1 MKRSNQKGS
10 ALIFALIFILVLSV
24 TAASLMFLSQSETW
38 ASMNYR
44 MMTQARYGA
53 EAGVNAAANYI
64 MNTYVPA
71 GGAGDPLAA
80 YNMTVSPVTFGGGAV
95 VLSSTTINGMAPN
108 YPAPSVQTA
117 FDGASSGSLTISNG
131 STVNYVAS
139 AELMSMQQVVGCA
152 NNPATLQ
159 TWKITADGNLARVQN
174 AQVEV
179 SAILEHEVTPC
190 FNYAAFG
197 TFPGCGALSFGG
209 GAVTNSYDSSL
220 PIPIAKGVPT
230 PTLSNTDGN
239 VGANGNLNENGN
251 KTTIN
256 GTLSTPDTGVGNCA
270 NGSVDAWTDVGGAT
284 VTGGTKQLPQPIV
297 YQNPVDPPPGAGSLM
312 LVAADC
318 SGTVGCSGK
327 KGNYTLD
334 PSNGNPAGTLSL
346 GDITVGGGA
355 TVTLG
360 PGTYNINSLT
370 LTGNS
375 IVNIN
380 PGIPPQPIIINVTG
394 NGIPPGTPVID
405 FTGGS
410 LTNSTY
416 NSALFRIN
424 YAGTGTITMSGGA
437 SASGVINAPNAAVN
451 LVGGSDWYGAVIGN
465 TVTDTGGTAIHYDR
479 HLQTELFNVGQF
491 MLDSFTW
498 SKF

>member
-53 EAGVNAAANYI
+53 EAGIHAAANYI
-64 MNTYVPA
+64 MNTYVPP

-80 YNMTVSPVTFGGGAV
+80 YDMTVSPVTAGGAAV
-95 VLSSTTINGMAPN
+95 YLSSMGT
-108 YPAPSVQTA
+108 PAPTYPVAGVQTA
-117 FDGASSGSLTISNG
+117 FNNASSGALTIGNG
-131 STVNYVAS
+131 TVNYVAS

-152 NNPATLQ
+152 NNPSTLQ
-159 TWKITADGNLARVQN
+159 TWKITADGNIANVQN

-190 FNYAAFG
+190 YTYAAFG
-197 TFPGCGALSFGG
+197 TFNGCGALNFGG
-209 GAVTNSYDSSL
+209 GAATNSYDSTQL
-220 PIPIAKGVPT
+220 KNVAGVPT
-230 PTLSNTDGN
+230 ATFANTDGN

-270 NGSVDAWTDVGGAT
+270 NGSVDAWTDIGGAT
-284 VTGGTKQLPQPIV
+284 VTGGTKQLPEPIV
-297 YQNPVDPPPGAGSLM
+297 YPDPVIPPPGAGTLT
-312 LVAADC
+312 LNQADC
-318 SGTVGCSGK
+318 GATVGCTGT
-327 KGNYTLD
+327 KGSYTLD
-334 PSNGNPAGTLSL
+334 PSKGTPAGTLAL
-346 GDITVGGGA
+346 GDITLDGGA

-360 PGTYNINSLT
+360 PGTYNINSLN
-370 LTGNS
+370 LNGNS
-375 IVNIN
+375 VINLN
-380 PGIPPQPIIINVTG
+380 PGNPPQAIILNVTG
-394 NGIPPGTPVID
+394 ANQATPVD

-410 LTNSTY
+410 LTNSSL
-416 NSALFRIN
+416 NSAILRIN
-424 YAGTGTITMSGGA
+424 YNGTGQIKLAGGSAAAGVVNAPHAALKFVGGA
-437 SASGVINAPNAAVN
+437 
-451 LVGGSDWYGAVIGN
+451 DWYGAVIGK
-465 TVTDTGGTAIHYDR
+465 TVDDSGGTAIHYDR
-479 HLQTELFNVGQF
+479 HLQTELYNVGQF
-491 MLDSFTW
+491 LLDSFTW

>member
-10 ALIFALIFILVLSV
+10 ALIFALIFVLVLSV

-53 EAGVNAAANYI
+53 EAGLQATANYI
-64 MNTYVPA
+64 MNTYTPPGA
-71 GGAGDPLAA
+71 AGDPLAS
-80 YNMTVSPVTFGGGAV
+80 YDMTVSPVQTGGAPV
-95 VLSSTTINGMAPN
+95 FLSSMSSPAST
-108 YPAPSVQTA
+108 YPVAAVQTA
-117 FDGASSGSLTISNG
+117 FNSASSGTLTVG
-131 STVNYVAS
+131 SGTVNYVAS
-139 AELMSMQQVVGCA
+139 AELMSMQQVFGCGNA
-152 NNPATLQ
+152 PATLQ

-197 TFPGCGALSFGG
+197 TYSGCGALSFGG
-209 GAVTNSYDSSL
+209 GASTDSYDSSL
-220 PIPIAKGVPT
+220 PIPVVGGTPT
-230 PTLSNTDGN
+230 PTISLSNGN

-251 KTTIN
+251 KTTIYGN
-256 GTLSTPDTGVGNCA
+256 LSTPDTGVGKCA
-270 NGSVDAWTDVGGAT
+270 AGAVDAWTDVGGAT
-284 VTGGTKQLPQPIV
+284 VTGGTKVLPAPVV
-297 YQNPVDPPPGAGSLM
+297 YQNPVDPPPGAGALM
-312 LVAADC
+312 LNNADC
-318 SGTVGCSGK
+318 SATTGCTGK
-327 KGNYTLD
+327 KGIYTLD
-334 PSNGNPAGTLSL
+334 PSKGTPAGTLSL
-346 GDITVGGGA
+346 GDISVQGGA

-360 PGTYNINSLT
+360 PGIYNINSLS
-370 LTGNS
+370 LAGNS
-375 IVNIN
+375 TIVLA
-380 PGIPPQPIIINVTG
+380 PGIPPQPIILNVAG
-394 NGIPPGTPVID
+394 NGIPPSQPVVD

-410 LTNSTY
+410 LTNPTF

-424 YAGTGTITMSGGA
+424 YAGTGSITMSGGSQA
-437 SASGVINAPNAAVN
+437 AGVINAPNAAVN
-451 LVGGSDWYGAVIGN
+451 LVGGSAWYGAVIGN

-479 HLQTELFNVGQF
+479 HLQTELFNIGNY

>member
-10 ALIFALIFILVLSV
+10 ALIFALIFILVLSA

-53 EAGVNAAANYI
+53 EAGVHAAANYI
-64 MNTYVPA
+64 MNTYVPP
-71 GGAGDPLAA
+71 GTAGDPLAS
-80 YNMTVSPVTFGGGAV
+80 YDMTVSPVQVKAGGATV
-95 VLSSTTINGMAPN
+95 YLSSMST
-108 YPAPSVQTA
+108 PAPTYPVAAVQTA
-117 FDGASSGSLTISNG
+117 FNTASSGSLTIASG

-152 NNPATLQ
+152 NNPSTLQ

-190 FNYAAFG
+190 FTYAAFG
-197 TFPGCGALSFGG
+197 TFNGCGALNFGG
-209 GAVTNSYDSSL
+209 GAATNSYDSTQVVNV
-220 PIPIAKGVPT
+220 KGVPT
-230 PTLSNTDGN
+230 AIFSNSDGN

-270 NGSVDAWTDVGGAT
+270 NGSVDAWTDIGGAQ
-284 VTGGTKQLPQPIV
+284 VTGGTKQLPAPIV
-297 YQNPVDPPPGAGSLM
+297 YANPVIPAPGAGALSLNN
-312 LVAADC
+312 ADC
-318 SGTVGCSGK
+318 SATVGCSGK

-334 PSNGNPAGTLSL
+334 PSQGNPAGTLEL
-346 GDITVGGGA
+346 GDISLAGGA

-360 PGTYNINSLT
+360 PGIYNINSLS
-370 LTGNS
+370 LAGNS
-375 IVNIN
+375 VVNLN
-380 PGIPPQPIIINVTG
+380 PGNPPQPIILNVTG
-394 NGIPPGTPVID
+394 ANQATPID

-410 LTNSTY
+410 LTNSSL

-424 YAGTGTITMSGGA
+424 YAGTDQIKLAGG
-437 SASGVINAPNAAVN
+437 SAAAGVINAPNAS
-451 LVGGSDWYGAVIGN
+451 LKFVGGADWYGAVIGN
-465 TVTDTGGTAIHYDR
+465 TVDDTGGTAIHYDR
-479 HLQTELFNVGQF
+479 HLQTELFNVGNF

>member
-53 EAGVNAAANYI
+53 EAGIHATANYI
-64 MNTYVPA
+64 MNTYVPP

-80 YNMTVSPVTFGGGAV
+80 YDMTVSPVTAGGAAV
-95 VLSSTTINGMAPN
+95 YLSSMGT
-108 YPAPSVQTA
+108 PAPTYPVAAVQTA
-117 FDGASSGSLTISNG
+117 FNNASSGALTIGNG
-131 STVNYVAS
+131 TVNYVAS
-139 AELMSMQQVVGCA
+139 AELMSMQQVKGCA
-152 NNPATLQ
+152 GNPSTLQ
-159 TWKITADGNLARVQN
+159 TWKITADGNIANVQN

-179 SAILEHEVTPC
+179 SALLEHEVTPC

-197 TFPGCGALSFGG
+197 TFNGCGALNFGG
-209 GAVTNSYDSSL
+209 GAATNSYDSSL
-220 PIPIAKGVPT
+220 PLGAGGLPT
-230 PTLSNTDGN
+230 ISLSDGN

-270 NGSVDAWTDVGGAT
+270 SGSVDAWTDIGGAK

-297 YQNPVDPPPGAGSLM
+297 YANPVIPAPGAGTLA
-312 LVAADC
+312 LNQADC
-318 SGTVGCSGK
+318 SGTTGCSGK
-327 KGNYTLD
+327 KGSYTLD
-334 PSNGNPAGTLSL
+334 PTQGTLTGTPPTPTLSL
-346 GDITVGGGA
+346 GDITVAGGA
-355 TVTLG
+355 SVTLG
-360 PGTYNINSLT
+360 PGIYNINSLSMA
-370 LTGNS
+370 GNS
-375 IVNIN
+375 TIVLA
-380 PGIPPQPIIINVTG
+380 PGNPPQPIILNVTG
-394 NGIPPGTPVID
+394 LNQATPID

-410 LTNSTY
+410 ITNSSL

-424 YAGTGTITMSGGA
+424 YDGTGQITLAGGA
-437 SASGVINAPNAAVN
+437 QAAGVVTAPHAA
-451 LVGGSDWYGAVIGN
+451 LKFTGGADWYGAVIGS
-465 TVTDTGGTAIHYDR
+465 TVDDSGGTAIHYDR
-479 HLQTELFNVGQF
+479 HLQTELYNVGQF
-491 MLDSFTW
+491 LLDSFTW